1 MDARQNGKRGEKM
14 MFLSLFTDILSAI
27 GVVLLIGA
35 LIIAVI
41 ATIGIVSLWIGF
53 VVAGI
58 KVLLGKDK

>member
-1 MDARQNGKRGEKM
+1 M
-14 MFLSLFTDILSAI
+14 MFLSLFTVILSAI

>member
-1 MDARQNGKRGEKM
+1 
-14 MFLSLFTDILSAI
+14 MFPTFLLDILYVI
-27 GVVLLIGA
+27 GAVLLMGA
-35 LIIAVI
+35 LIVAII

>member
-1 MDARQNGKRGEKM
+1 M
-14 MFLSLFTDILSAI
+14 MFPNFLLDILYVI
-27 GVVLLIGA
+27 GAVLLMGA
-35 LIIAVI
+35 LIIAII